1 MRPRAFCCPHG
12 NGLRGLA
19 SAGYYIDVTQSER
32 RPSIPLTA
40 IAARQP
46 SLGQLPELLKV
57 LADPTRLRIV
67 GLLAQ
72 RELCVCDLEELL
84 GVSQSM
90 TSHHIGVLRRAH
102 LLLQRR
108 EERDA
113 RWVYY
118 RLNPEAIEHLKAA
131 FNSLLDL
138 SGFDPIPASCV

>member
-1 MRPRAFCCPHG
+1 MH
-12 NGLRGLA
+12 
-19 SAGYYIDVTQSER
+19 QSER
-32 RPSIPLTA
+32 LSSIPVTP

-46 SLGQLPELLKV
+46 QLGALPQLLKA

-72 RELCVCDLEELL
+72 RELCVCDIEALL

-90 TSHHIGVLRRAH
+90 TSHHLGVLRRAG

-108 EERDA
+108 EERDT

-118 RLNPEAIEHLKAA
+118 RLNPEMVEHLKEQ
-131 FNSLLDL
+131 FVDLLDL
-138 SGFDPIPASCV
+138 SGFDPTPARCP

>member
-1 MRPRAFCCPHG
+1 MSQLDG
-12 NGLRGLA
+12 
-19 SAGYYIDVTQSER
+19 
-32 RPSIPLTA
+32 PLSLLLTPV
-40 IAARQP
+40 AARQP
-46 SLGQLPELLKV
+46 QLGRLPQLLKA

-72 RELCVCDLEELL
+72 RELCVCDLEQLL

-90 TSHHIGVLRRAH
+90 TSHHLGVLRRAG

-118 RLNPEAIEHLKAA
+118 RLNPETTASVREQFSAV
-131 FNSLLDL
+131 LDI
-138 SGFDPIPASCV
+138 SHFDDTPARCD